1 MGRRKEQKMKRLLLS
16 LLLIGLLS
24 SVGRSIEPSVPADE
38 EDPYVLLC
46 GQADQAVA
54 DGDFDSA
61 AKRLLEAMA
70 LRPESPHNVLLLSN
84 LGMIYSYMDNDSM
97 AIAVL
102 DEAVRRAPELRTA
115 QSNRGEVL
123 LKLGRDK
130 EAFEAFGNVIA
141 ADSVNIDAR
150 YYHGIIA
157 LYKGKLDV
165 AEADFAVLK
174 SLMPEAITTARA
186 LGMLYSLSDRD
197 REALPYLRKLIS
209 LEPAPEYYAALAG
222 SLLALSEL
230 SEASAVIAEGLE
242 RYPDDPELY
251 YYRAILNRDRFLLD
265 DARADA
271 ARAAALGVNPKRIE
285 AIFAK

>member
-1 MGRRKEQKMKRLLLS
+1 MS
-16 LLLIGLLS
+16 
-24 SVGRSIEPSVPADE
+24 
-38 EDPYVLLC
+38 
-46 GQADQAVA
+46 
-54 DGDFDSA
+54 
-61 AKRLLEAMA
+61 
-70 LRPESPHNVLLLSN
+70 LRPDSPQNVLLLSN

-115 QSNRGEVL
+115 QANRGEVL

-130 EAFEAFGNVIA
+130 EASEAFEKVIA
-141 ADSVNIDAR
+141 ADSLNIDAR
-150 YYHGIIA
+150 YYHGTIA
-157 LYKGKLDV
+157 LYSGKLDA
-165 AEADFAVLK
+165 AEADFNVLR
-174 SLMPEAITTARA
+174 SIVPEALTTARA
-186 LGMLYSLSDRD
+186 LGMLYSLSGRDRD
-197 REALPYLRKLIS
+197 ALPYLRKLVS

-230 SEASAVIAEGLE
+230 SEASGVLAEGLE

-271 ARAAALGVNPKRIE
+271 ARAAALGVNPKRIA

>member
-1 MGRRKEQKMKRLLLS
+1 MYYC
-16 LLLIGLLS
+16 
-24 SVGRSIEPSVPADE
+24 ADK
-38 EDPYVLLC
+38 PT
-46 GQADQAVA
+46 
-54 DGDFDSA
+54 
-61 AKRLLEAMA
+61 
-70 LRPESPHNVLLLSN
+70 RPWPTENVLLLSN

-115 QSNRGEVL
+115 QANRGEVL

-130 EAFEAFGNVIA
+130 EASEAFEKVIA
-141 ADSVNIDAR
+141 ADSLNIDAR
-150 YYHGIIA
+150 YYHGTIA
-157 LYKGKLDV
+157 LYSGKLDA
-165 AEADFAVLK
+165 AEADFNVLR
-174 SLMPEAITTARA
+174 SIVPEALTTARA
-186 LGMLYSLSDRD
+186 LGMLYSLSGRDRD
-197 REALPYLRKLIS
+197 ALPYLRKLVS

-230 SEASAVIAEGLE
+230 SEASGVLAEGLE

-271 ARAAALGVNPKRIE
+271 ARAAALGVNPKRIA

>member
-1 MGRRKEQKMKRLLLS
+1 MGCRKEKVMKHLLLS
-16 LLLIGLLS
+16 LLLAGALTG
-24 SVGRSIEPSVPADE
+24 VAQDIEPTVPADE

-54 DGDFDSA
+54 DGDFDGA
-61 AKRLLEAMA
+61 AKRLLEAMS
-70 LRPESPHNVLLLSN
+70 LRPDSPQNVLLLSN

-130 EAFEAFGNVIA
+130 EAFETFGNVIA
-141 ADSVNIDAR
+141 ADSLNIDAR
-150 YYHGIIA
+150 YYHGTIA
-157 LYKGKLDV
+157 LYTGKLDT
-165 AEADFAVLK
+165 AEADFAILK
-174 SLMPEAITTARA
+174 SMMPEAIATARA
-186 LGMLYSLSDRD
+186 LGMLYSLSGRD

-230 SEASAVIAEGLE
+230 SEASGVIAEGIE

-271 ARAAALGVNPKRIE
+271 ARAAALGVNPKRI
-285 AIFAK
+285 ASIFAK

>member
-1 MGRRKEQKMKRLLLS
+1 MMKHLFLS
-16 LLLIGLLS
+16 LFAVISLS
-24 SVGRSIEPSVPADE
+24 AGAQKIVSTVPADE

-46 GQADQAVA
+46 GQADKAVA
-54 DGDFDSA
+54 DGDFAGA
-61 AKRLLEAMA
+61 AQRLLEAMS
-70 LRPESPHNVLLLSN
+70 LRPDSPQNVLLLSN

-115 QSNRGEVL
+115 QANRGEVL

-130 EAFEAFGNVIA
+130 EASEAFEKVIA
-141 ADSVNIDAR
+141 ADSLNIDAR
-150 YYHGIIA
+150 YYHGTIA
-157 LYKGKLDV
+157 LYSGKLDA
-165 AEADFAVLK
+165 AEADFNVLR
-174 SLMPEAITTARA
+174 SIVPEALTTARA
-186 LGMLYSLSDRD
+186 LGMLYSLSGRDRD
-197 REALPYLRKLIS
+197 ALPYLRKLVS

-230 SEASAVIAEGLE
+230 SEASGVLAEGLE

-271 ARAAALGVNPKRIE
+271 ARAAALGVNPKRIA

>member
-1 MGRRKEQKMKRLLLS
+1 MKHLLLS
-16 LLLIGLLS
+16 LLLAGALT
-24 SVGRSIEPSVPADE
+24 GAAQDIEPTVPADE

-61 AKRLLEAMA
+61 AKRLLEAMS
-70 LRPESPHNVLLLSN
+70 LRPDSPQNVLLLSN

-130 EAFEAFGNVIA
+130 EAFETFGNVIA
-141 ADSVNIDAR
+141 ADSLNIDAR
-150 YYHGIIA
+150 YYHGTIA
-157 LYKGKLDV
+157 LYTGKLDT
-165 AEADFAVLK
+165 AEADFAILK
-174 SLMPEAITTARA
+174 SMMPEAIATARA
-186 LGMLYSLSDRD
+186 LGLLYSLSGRD

-230 SEASAVIAEGLE
+230 SEASGVIAEGIE
-242 RYPDDPELY
+242 QYPDDPELY

-271 ARAAALGVNPKRIE
+271 ARAAALGVNPKRI
-285 AIFAK
+285 ASIFAK

>member
-1 MGRRKEQKMKRLLLS
+1 MGCRKEKEMKRLFLS
-16 LLLIGLLS
+16 LFALVAIAA
-24 SVGRSIEPSVPADE
+24 VAQEIEPTVPADE

-54 DGDFDSA
+54 AGDFDSA
-61 AKRLLEAMA
+61 TKRLLEAMS
-70 LRPESPHNVLLLSN
+70 LRPDSPQNVLLLSN

-102 DEAVRRAPELRTA
+102 DEAVRRAPNLRTA
-115 QSNRGEVL
+115 QANRGEVL

-130 EAFEAFGNVIA
+130 EAFDTFGKVIT
-141 ADSVNIDAR
+141 ADSLNIDAR

-157 LYKGKLDV
+157 LYKGKLDI
-165 AEADFAVLK
+165 AEADFAILK
-174 SLMPEAITTARA
+174 SMVPEAITTARA
-186 LGMLYSLSDRD
+186 LGMLYSLSGRD

-222 SLLALSEL
+222 SLLSLSEL
-230 SEASAVIAEGLE
+230 SETSGVIAEGLE
-242 RYPDDPELY
+242 LYPDDPELY

-265 DARADA
+265 EARADA
-271 ARAAALGVNPKRIE
+271 ARAAALGVNPKRI
-285 AIFAK
+285 ATIFAK

>member
-1 MGRRKEQKMKRLLLS
+1 MGCRKEKVMKHLLLS
-16 LLLIGLLS
+16 LLLAGALTG
-24 SVGRSIEPSVPADE
+24 VAQDIEPTVPADE

-61 AKRLLEAMA
+61 AKRLLEAMS
-70 LRPESPHNVLLLSN
+70 LRPDSPQNVLLLSN

-130 EAFEAFGNVIA
+130 EAFETFGNVIA
-141 ADSVNIDAR
+141 ADSLNIDAR
-150 YYHGIIA
+150 YYHGTIA
-157 LYKGKLDV
+157 LYTGKLDT
-165 AEADFAVLK
+165 AEADFAILK
-174 SLMPEAITTARA
+174 SMMPEAIATARA
-186 LGMLYSLSDRD
+186 LGMLYSLSGRD

-230 SEASAVIAEGLE
+230 SEASGVIAEGIE
-242 RYPDDPELY
+242 QYPDDPELY

-271 ARAAALGVNPKRIE
+271 ARAAALGVNPKRI
-285 AIFAK
+285 ASIFAK

>member
-1 MGRRKEQKMKRLLLS
+1 MKHLLLS
-16 LLLIGLLS
+16 LLLAGALTG
-24 SVGRSIEPSVPADE
+24 VAQDIEPTVPADE

-61 AKRLLEAMA
+61 AKRLLEAMS
-70 LRPESPHNVLLLSN
+70 LRPDSPQNVLLLSN

-130 EAFEAFGNVIA
+130 EAFETFGNVIA
-141 ADSVNIDAR
+141 ADSLNIDAR
-150 YYHGIIA
+150 YYHGTIA
-157 LYKGKLDV
+157 LYTGKLDT
-165 AEADFAVLK
+165 AEADFAILK
-174 SLMPEAITTARA
+174 SMMPEAIATARA
-186 LGMLYSLSDRD
+186 LGMLYSLSGRD

-230 SEASAVIAEGLE
+230 SEASGVIAEGIE
-242 RYPDDPELY
+242 QYPDDPELY

-271 ARAAALGVNPKRIE
+271 ARAAALGVNPKRI
-285 AIFAK
+285 ASIFAK